1 MSVGEGKGV
10 TRERAEDDGARNFLR
25 VIEEMAKYRKEM
37 PEITVMVGNEKFDSY
52 IVKTA
57 KRGIYEEQIGSQGAR
72 GKRCF
77 I

>member
-1 MSVGEGKGV
+1 
-10 TRERAEDDGARNFLR
+10 
-25 VIEEMAKYRKEM
+25 MAKYRKEM